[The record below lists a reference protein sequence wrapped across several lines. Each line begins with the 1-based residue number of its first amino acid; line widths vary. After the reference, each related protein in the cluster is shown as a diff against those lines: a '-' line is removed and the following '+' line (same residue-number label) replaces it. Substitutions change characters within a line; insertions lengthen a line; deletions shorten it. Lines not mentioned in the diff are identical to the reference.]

1 MGLATLLVAGFV
13 ALAVSRWCAPPPVVD
28 VAVVQPHDLVS
39 SVSAGCVV
47 RAARV
52 VRVTAGV
59 SGLVDQVGVVEGQR
73 VDAGDVLVR
82 LDGVRAETSG
92 RVQAAAVTIA
102 GAEAERARLDV
113 EAVRSRLSLARDA
126 AARQAALWRSRQVS
140 RADYRAAVAEAEVAL
155 GDLRERQAAAVEAV
169 SRLRAAE
176 AESERAQV
184 ARRETVV
191 RAPFAG
197 VVSRVRVEPGVQVQG
212 PRGQY
217 RGSALLDVEDVELA
231 VEAEVLAQDAAVV
244 AAGQRAAV
252 RVHAYPEQAFEA
264 RVEAV
269 GHDSTGF
276 GVPALLSPLG
286 DWSGVRPGFGCDA
299 EMRTAR
305 RAAVAVPGRALLSRD
320 DRLGVWRIADGR
332 VSFVPLSVGMQG
344 DVFAEVLAGVAAGD
358 RVVVGPYD
366 VAREIVS
373 GQRVQAAGR

>member
-1 MGLATLLVAGFV
+1 MGLATLLVAGFASTV
-13 ALAVSRWCAPPPVVD
+13 LVRWCASPPVVN
-28 VAVVQPHDLVS
+28 VEVVQPRDLVS

-59 SGLVDQVGVVEGQR
+59 SGLVDRVGVVEGQR

-102 GAEAERARLDV
+102 DAEAERARLDV
-113 EAVRSRLSLARDA
+113 EAARARLDMARDA

-140 RADYRAAVAEAEVAL
+140 RADYRAAVAETEVAL

-244 AAGQRAAV
+244 EAGQRAAI
-252 RVHAYPEQAFEA
+252 RVHAFPERAFEA

-305 RAAVAVPGRALLSRD
+305 RAAVAVPGRALLMRD
-320 DRLGVWRIADGR
+320 DLLGVWRVEDGR
-332 VSFVPLSVGMQG
+332 VSFAALSVGMQG
-344 DVFAEVLAGVAAGD
+344 DVFAEVLAGAAAGD

-366 VAREIVS
+366 VAREIVP
-373 GQRVQAAGR
+373 GQRVLAAGR